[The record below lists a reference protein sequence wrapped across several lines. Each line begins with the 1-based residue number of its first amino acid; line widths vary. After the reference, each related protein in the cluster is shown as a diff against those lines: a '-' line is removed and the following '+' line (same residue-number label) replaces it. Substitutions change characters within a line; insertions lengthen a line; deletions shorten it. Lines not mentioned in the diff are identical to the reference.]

1 MFYCFYVRFDYRNY
15 LCFFWYW
22 NNDFNEDLIEYR
34 MRVYVF
40 GNKLLFFVVMYGLYR
55 IVLDVKDFFGL
66 DVIDFVLKYFYVD
79 DGLIFV
85 FIEK

>member
-1 MFYCFYVRFDYRNY
+1 
-15 LCFFWYW
+15 
-22 NNDFNEDLIEYR
+22 